1 MLQFIMN
8 PLPALHNIIRG
19 PSTETGTASK
29 TEGKYVRGHYSR
41 QSQDG
46 TAGRKG
52 GSIEQE
58 APAQNMRS
66 YPTGDEMRARA
77 RATVEHTD
85 ETRSSRQT
93 RSISYTPLSP
103 TIPQAMRQEVGAPLQ
118 TRAPGNDTRALA
130 QAGASLSC
138 PQESPA
144 VLSSR
149 HRKASPVLQGVE
161 ESRSTRHPRS
171 HDTKHDSSQQLL
183 APPPS
188 VTRNMSSHMIVRDNQ
203 SVEIEQL
210 KVQLASCKRE
220 NEKLVGERRNAEGVI
235 RDMTTALRTAR
246 TDSQLLQDELNK
258 RKNAEELI
266 QDMTTALNATRT
278 EAQWLHDELRK
289 QKSENQK
296 LRQEME
302 HLKGSTNMSRSLE
315 AKLQETESALASTRQ
330 ALDAATNQLKAMSD
344 QKAQLHTLLNDRTF
358 ELKGAQSFLTTA
370 DASSGADV
378 ISMLQRLNAEVL
390 QSAAYMA
397 ESMVD
402 TFSFESGGVRNENSY
417 AVVTGLFG
425 QSLAHYLATKKH
437 KDDPLLIQITFQSCF
452 VQFLEL
458 VICSWTLPGDDA
470 NRVLA
475 GTYERIRHGEA
486 QAISGR
492 WRALTSAYAHNHEE
506 SQLIASI
513 TPHLV
518 GHFSNIMLAAGCSV
532 APEILYA
539 SVDKKLSD
547 RIVLLFKLAL
557 QLNKIVMEEI
567 TSADLRI
574 ATVPFET
581 TYSAEQ
587 MEDAYADGD
596 PATGG
601 VRVLCT
607 SDLGLRRITRLTTS
621 GENQWDDKLLLK
633 PKVALK
639 TVVDFMDG

>member
-1 MLQFIMN
+1 MFQFIMN
-8 PLPALHNIIRG
+8 PLPTLHNMIRG
-19 PSTETGTASK
+19 PPAETGTASK
-29 TEGKYVRGHYSR
+29 TEARHARGHHSR

-52 GSIEQE
+52 ASIEQE
-58 APAQNMRS
+58 APAQNMRP
-66 YPTGDEMRARA
+66 YPTEDERRERA
-77 RATVEHTD
+77 RATVGHTN

-103 TIPQAMRQEVGAPLQ
+103 TIPQAVRQEVGAPLQ
-118 TRAPGNDTRALA
+118 ARAPGNDMRTLA

-144 VLSSR
+144 VLLSH
-149 HRKASPVLQGVE
+149 HRKASPVLQGAE

-171 HDTKHDSSQQLL
+171 HDTKYDSSQQLL

-188 VTRNMSSHMIVRDNQ
+188 VTRNMSSHMVVRDNQ

-210 KVQLASCKRE
+210 RAQLASCKKQ
-220 NEKLVGERRNAEGVI
+220 NEKLVSERNDAEKVT
-235 RDMTTALRTAR
+235 RDMTAALRTAR
-246 TDSQLLQDELNK
+246 AESQSLQDELSK
-258 RKNAEELI
+258 RKDVEEL
-266 QDMTTALNATRT
+266 MTTALNAART
-278 EAQWLHDELRK
+278 EAQWLHDELSK
-289 QKSENQK
+289 KKSENQK

-302 HLKGSTNMSRSLE
+302 RLKGFTNMSRSLE
-315 AKLQETESALASTRQ
+315 TKLQETESALASTRQ
-330 ALDAATNQLKAMSD
+330 ALDVATNQLKAMSE
-344 QKAQLHTLLNDRTF
+344 QKAQLHTLLDDRTF

-402 TFSFESGGVRNENSY
+402 TFSFESGGVRNEKSY

-452 VQFLEL
+452 AQFLEL

-518 GHFSNIMLAAGCSV
+518 GHFSNIMLVAGCSV

-581 TYSAEQ
+581 IYSAEQ

-607 SDLGLRRITRLTTS
+607 TDLGLRRITRLTTS

-639 TVVDFMDG
+639 TVVDSMDG